1 MDASKPAFDNNLS
14 PSRRYVA
21 SPPDGLE
28 TEAFCWPEND
38 TVAGTVG
45 VDAPASGPGGPD
57 LSGYW
62 TAVFDYDAGAE
73 DELSLRKGD
82 LVEVL
87 SKDSL
92 VSGDEG
98 WWTGLIE
105 DRVGI
110 FPSNYVSIGNGISEK
125 IRDRDKSVK
134 VYSDYAVPSLHLLE
148 VDFSELTLEEII
160 GVGGFGKVYRAM
172 WRGAEVAVKAARRD
186 PDEEEGQI
194 LESVRQEAKLFAML
208 HHPNIMALL
217 GVCLQE
223 PTLCLVMEFARGGPL
238 NRALS
243 GKRIPPCTLVDWA
256 VQIARAMHYLHCEA
270 IVPVIHRDLKSSNIL
285 ILEKVEME
293 DLTNKTLKITDFGLA
308 REWHRTTKM
317 SAAGTYAWMAPEVIR
332 SSTFSKGSDV
342 WSYGVLLWEL
352 LTGEVPFRGIDCLA
366 VAYGVA
372 MNKLALPIPSTCPE
386 PFARL
391 MEDCW
396 SPDPHLRPLFTSIL
410 DQLTT
415 IEESGFFEMPVE
427 SFHSLQDDW
436 KMEIQE
442 MFDQLRV
449 KEKEL
454 RSWEEELSR
463 AALQQKSQEE
473 ELRRR
478 EQELAE
484 REIHILERELNVIIH
499 QLYQEKPRVESRQG
513 KFRRSRLK
521 LKDGNRISLPSDFQH
536 KITVQASPSHDRC
549 RSLLGSLSS
558 PPTSPQAPLL
568 PRLRAIQL
576 TPGGEGCKGWG
587 RLDEEE
593 EKRGSRKKGRIRGSH
608 REHSDDESIKVP
620 QEGNR
625 QRSCSAP
632 NLRRSPRH
640 SPAIPGVP
648 SLTEMEN
655 EDCCYTTDPGANASP
670 SQSYLCIPFH
680 KEGPVA
686 DGNAGGGGEYYPSY
700 RSTQAPD
707 TPPSRKSPAG
717 RGRSELVLLGCG
729 ALLAAVGLGFNMMT
743 LAQPGI
749 GSGSG
754 TEGAGESSKPP
765 RWEGF
770 FHRTGTGGQRRS
782 TSPPTRKLFRRGG
795 DKESPLKHSVAP
807 VTERVGGGLFPS
819 SLTLLS
825 LSSVSDCNSTRSL
838 LRSDSE
844 ELLVYRTASPQGPV
858 QPSVQPAVQPHTSVH
873 PQPQH
878 ASLNPLVNTHLES
891 FKRHPRQSL
900 TPTHLPSA
908 PSSSRC
914 LHRTPSDGAI
924 ETRCPP
930 PNYIHPFPLPVR
942 AALEP
947 SDGGL
952 RGLSDNV
959 SQVPRLPDPNLVF
972 PPTPRRRCPPERPK
986 TLDFLVRPRPS
997 PRVRCDVFL
1006 GQSPGRGRGGGLGN
1020 GESPAHTTSTDT
1032 PPTVEFG
1039 RDMTV
1044 PPTPLEPPTP
1054 SPRRGHSLEAPTP
1067 SPRRGHPLLTHH
1079 MEPRDMEVL
1088 ATPMEP
1094 PYACSTSPRRRG
1106 DSLLDQQDE
1115 EQCLDPTLPLC
1126 KPESQF
1132 PKCSPYRYRPGFF
1145 S

>member
-1 MDASKPAFDNNLS
+1 MDASKHAFDNNPS
-14 PSRRYVA
+14 PSIGYVS
-21 SPPDGLE
+21 SPHPDE
-28 TEAFCWPEND
+28 TETTAFYWPEND
-38 TVAGTVG
+38 TVTGALSGTVA
-45 VDAPASGPGGPD
+45 VPEGGHGGLG

-110 FPSNYVSIGNGISEK
+110 FPSNYVSIGNGFSEK
-125 IRDRDKSVK
+125 MRDGDKSAEE
-134 VYSDYAVPSLHLLE
+134 YSNCPVPPLHLLE

-160 GVGGFGKVYRAM
+160 GVGGFGKVYRAV
-172 WRGAEVAVKAARRD
+172 WRGQEVAVKAARRD
-186 PDEEEGQI
+186 PDEEEGQT

-270 IVPVIHRDLKSSNIL
+270 IVPIIHRDLKSSNIL

-293 DLTNKTLKITDFGLA
+293 DLSNKTLKITDFGLA

-396 SPDPHLRPLFTSIL
+396 SPDPHRRPVFTSIL
-410 DQLTT
+410 DQLTA

-436 KMEIQE
+436 RMEIQE
-442 MFDQLRV
+442 MFDQLRL

-454 RSWEEELSR
+454 RSWEEELNR
-463 AALQQKSQEE
+463 AALEQKSQEE
-473 ELRRR
+473 ALKRR

-484 REIHILERELNVIIH
+484 RELHILERELNVIIH
-499 QLYQEKPRVESRQG
+499 QLYQEKPRVENRQG

-536 KITVQASPSHDRC
+536 KITVQASPSHDR
-549 RSLLGSLSS
+549 RKSLLSSICS

-576 TPGGEGCKGWG
+576 TSGGEGCRGWG
-587 RLDEEE
+587 RLEEE
-593 EKRGSRKKGRIRGSH
+593 EEIRGSRKKGRTKGQH
-608 REHSDDESIKVP
+608 REHSADESIKVTP
-620 QEGNR
+620 EGSR

-640 SPAIPGVP
+640 SPAVPGVP

-655 EDCCYTTDPGANASP
+655 EDYGYSAERERGAEASP

-680 KEGPVA
+680 RDGSVV
-686 DGNAGGGGEYYPSY
+686 DGNGGGAGREYCLTNHSIP
-700 RSTQAPD
+700 ALD
-707 TPPSRKSPAG
+707 TPPSRRSPGGRG

-743 LAQPGI
+743 LAPPSPA
-749 GSGSG
+749 SGPAS
-754 TEGAGESSKPP
+754 EAAGEGSKHP

-770 FHRTGTGGQRRS
+770 FHRTGGQRRS
-782 TSPPTRKLFRRGG
+782 TSPPTRKLFRRGE
-795 DKESPLKHSVAP
+795 DKESPLKYSVVP
-807 VTERVGGGLFPS
+807 LTERGGGGVFPS

-825 LSSVSDCNSTRSL
+825 LSSVSDCASTRSL

-844 ELLVYRTASPQGPV
+844 ELLVYRPASPHAPV
-858 QPSVQPAVQPHTSVH
+858 QPNATFNPHFM
-873 PQPQH
+873 PQH
-878 ASLNPLVNTHLES
+878 APLNPLVNTHLES

-908 PSSSRC
+908 PPSSRS

-924 ETRCPP
+924 KTRCTPP
-930 PNYIHPFPLPVR
+930 PIQPGPVR
-942 AALEP
+942 APLE
-947 SDGGL
+947 STAGSF
-952 RGLSDNV
+952 RGPRDD
-959 SQVPRLPDPNLVF
+959 QVPRLPDPNVVF
-972 PPTPRRRCPPERPK
+972 PPTPRRRPPERPK

-997 PRVRCDVFL
+997 PRMRCDVTL
-1006 GQSPGRGRGGGLGN
+1006 GNSPGRGRGGGHW
-1020 GESPAHTTSTDT
+1020 ESPAHTTSTDT

-1039 RDMTV
+1039 HDMT
-1044 PPTPLEPPTP
+1044 TLPTP
-1054 SPRRGHSLEAPTP
+1054 SPRRVLSLDAPTP
-1067 SPRRGHPLLTHH
+1067 SPRRGHPTLNPLR
-1079 MEPRDMEVL
+1079 EPRDVEVL
-1088 ATPMEP
+1088 STSMEP
-1094 PYACSTSPRRRG
+1094 PTPCSSSPRPRG
-1106 DSLLDQQDE
+1106 DSLLDQLDE
-1115 EQCLDPTLPLC
+1115 EQCRDPTLPLC
-1126 KPESQF
+1126 KPEPQVH
-1132 PKCSPYRYRPGFF
+1132 KCSPYRYRPGFM